1 MRSKPVIS
9 SVQLFMMAL
18 GSALV
23 FPYTFMPILV
33 TPPANQDV
41 WIVLLSSFAFIL
53 VINAPLLILM
63 NKFRGMD
70 INRIQETILGKLLGK
85 VASLFFVL
93 FFLYC
98 FTACMLISAMFI
110 NIYIFP
116 ETPIWTLVAYMIVP
130 VAYAAY
136 KGAGPVG
143 RIAVFI
149 VPTAILMVIIFLLAG
164 IGTMDISEL
173 KPVLSDSTLG
183 EITQGAFFTAARYSE
198 ILIFFVFSF
207 FLHRRASINKTYAS
221 ALLAFGLT
229 YMAMLIPTM
238 TVLGH
243 EFAKHT
249 WNPFFVFTRQVDLL
263 QAIERMQALTMLA
276 WFPMALLK
284 LIMYCYMASYTFSG
298 VVGVRSH
305 KPFVFPFAAVAYA
318 LCLLPIMNKSS
329 TVELLRSDRIF
340 PWVILPVIFAIPL
353 LLCVVYLLRRKK
365 VDLLIPRK
373 PEIPGQN
380 EAPPGNNGA

>member
-1 MRSKPVIS
+1 MRSKPVLS

-41 WIVLLSSFAFIL
+41 WIVLLFSFAFIL
-53 VINAPLLILM
+53 VINAPLLFLM
-63 NKFRGMD
+63 NKFRGMN
-70 INRIQETILGKLLGK
+70 INRIQETIFGKFLGKI
-85 VASLFFVL
+85 ASVFFVL

-116 ETPIWTLVAYMIVP
+116 ETPVWALIAYMIVP

-136 KGAGPVG
+136 KGAGPIG

-149 VPTAILMVIIFLLAG
+149 VPTALLMVIVFLLAG
-164 IGTMDISEL
+164 IGTMDMSEL
-173 KPVLSDSTLG
+173 KPVLADSTFG
-183 EITQGAFFTAARYSE
+183 ELTRGAFFTAARYSE

-207 FLHRRASINKTYAS
+207 FLNRRASINKTYTS
-221 ALLAFGLT
+221 ALIAFGLS

-249 WNPFFVFTRQVDLL
+249 WNPFFVFTRQVDLM

-284 LIMYCYMASYTFSG
+284 LIMYCYMASYVFSNT
-298 VVGVRSH
+298 VGARSH
-305 KPFVFPFAAVAYA
+305 KPFVFPFAFIACA
-318 LCLLPIMNKSS
+318 LCLLPVINKSS
-329 TVELLRSDRIF
+329 TMELLRSDTIF
-340 PWVILPVIFAIPL
+340 PWVILPVIFVIPL
-353 LLCVVYLLRRKK
+353 LLCVVYRLRKK
-365 VDLLIPRK
+365 QVDLLIPRK
-373 PEIPGQN
+373 PEIPTQ
-380 EAPPGNNGA
+380 E